1 MDQKHIP
8 TKSMIVVMIKK
19 AKRTAKC
26 VIKRILKF
34 NDYKNG
40 LFKNEI
46 ILKSQHRFK
55 SEARNV
61 YTEEISS
68 NDAVIMIK
76 CCKLLIESMLSKYF
90 WC

>member
-1 MDQKHIP
+1 
-8 TKSMIVVMIKK
+8 MIVVMIKK
-19 AKRTAKC
+19 AKRTGKR

-68 NDAVIMIK
+68 NDAAIMIK

>member
-19 AKRTAKC
+19 AKRTGKR

-34 NDYKNG
+34 SDYKNG

-68 NDAVIMIK
+68 NDAAIMIK

-90 WC
+90 

>member
-1 MDQKHIP
+1 
-8 TKSMIVVMIKK
+8 MIVVMIKK
-19 AKRTAKC
+19 AKTGKR

-68 NDAVIMIK
+68 NDAAIMIK

-90 WC
+90 

>member
-8 TKSMIVVMIKK
+8 TKSMIEVMIKK
-19 AKRTAKC
+19 AKRAGKC

-90 WC
+90 

>member
-19 AKRTAKC
+19 AKRTGKR

-34 NDYKNG
+34 NDYENG

-55 SEARNV
+55 SEARNI

-68 NDAVIMIK
+68 NDAAIMIK

-90 WC
+90 

>member
-19 AKRTAKC
+19 AKRTGKR

-34 NDYKNG
+34 NDHKNG
-40 LFKNEI
+40 LFKNEL

-68 NDAVIMIK
+68 NDAAIMIK

-90 WC
+90 

>member
-19 AKRTAKC
+19 AKRTGKR

-68 NDAVIMIK
+68 NDAAIMIK
-76 CCKLLIESMLSKYF
+76 YCKLLIESMLSKYF
-90 WC
+90 

>member
-1 MDQKHIP
+1 
-8 TKSMIVVMIKK
+8 MIVVMIKK
-19 AKRTAKC
+19 AKRTGKR

-40 LFKNEI
+40 LFKNGI

-76 CCKLLIESMLSKYF
+76 GCKLLIELHHILMV
-90 WC
+90 